1 MPKWVEAAI
10 QEFLPRFPREYQI
23 KLIEIPPA
31 KRSSNAGSA
40 KNINHWIEEEGEQI
54 LKAIPAKSLT
64 IALDVKGDLWST
76 EQLAKELRGFSDE
89 GQIINFLIGGPD
101 GLSEACLKQAKYKL
115 SISRFTFPHALV
127 RVILLEQLYRVY
139 SILSNHPYHRA

>member
-1 MPKWVEAAI
+1 MPKWVETAI
-10 QEFLPRFPREYQI
+10 QEFLSRFPREYQI
-23 KLIEIPPA
+23 KLLEISPA
-31 KRSSNAGSA
+31 KRSNSAGSP
-40 KNINHWIEEEGEQI
+40 KNVKQWQEEEALQI
-54 LKAIPAKSLT
+54 LKAIPPKSVT
-64 IALDVKGDLWST
+64 IALDVKGDLWFT
-76 EQLAKELRGFSDE
+76 EQLATELRGFSDE

-127 RVILLEQLYRVY
+127 RVILIEQLYRVY